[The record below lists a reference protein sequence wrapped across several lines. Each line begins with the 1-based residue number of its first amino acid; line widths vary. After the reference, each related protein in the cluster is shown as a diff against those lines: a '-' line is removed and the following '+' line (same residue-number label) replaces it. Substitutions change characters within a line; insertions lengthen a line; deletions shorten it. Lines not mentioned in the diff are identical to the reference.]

1 MRICHAARGFTL
13 QESKVMS
20 RESASHA
27 HPFPPS
33 AGAGAKLPPSAFRH
47 RCRSSLIVHHSSF
60 SAAFTLVE
68 LLVVIAII
76 GILIALLLPAIQA
89 ARESANLTQCKNN
102 LKQIGLAFQNH
113 HNTYKQ
119 FPTGGWGW
127 NWTGDPNRGYGKL
140 QPGGWAYNIL
150 PFMEESAVH
159 DLGKGM
165 ADGSSQK
172 MIALGQQVSSPIK
185 GFACPSRR
193 SEFSLFPFTL
203 GGPLQPGTQYGNWIG
218 AAAQGGGVKVT
229 RMDYAANAGGMLNK
243 QSLPNGVENSG
254 GPADFPSYDAWAA
267 VPSGTGYAC
276 FNPTDPHYA
285 TGVVYQLSTVRVK
298 DILDGTSKTYAVGEK
313 FELVDQY
320 GTGNDAADNEW
331 MFVGYDNDTNRSATP
346 ISGNIANVM
355 QDDRSTT
362 IVNGQPISGAGGSNI
377 NENMWGSAHR
387 NTMNMVF
394 CDGSVHG
401 IPYNIDAIV
410 HMQLA
415 NRADGHT
422 PKFDY

>member
-1 MRICHAARGFTL
+1 MRSRHAARG
-13 QESKVMS
+13 
-20 RESASHA
+20 
-27 HPFPPS
+27 
-33 AGAGAKLPPSAFRH
+33 
-47 RCRSSLIVHHSSF
+47 
-60 SAAFTLVE
+60 FTLVE

-89 ARESANLTQCKNN
+89 ARETANLTQCKNN
-102 LKQIGLAFQNH
+102 LKQIGLAFQAH
-113 HNTYKQ
+113 HSTYKQ

-127 NWTGDPNRGYGKL
+127 NYTGDPDRGFTRL

-150 PFMEESAVH
+150 PFMEESAIH

-165 ADGSSQK
+165 PAGSTQK
-172 MIALGQQVSSPIK
+172 LQALGQQVGSPLR

-193 SEFSLFPFTL
+193 SEFSIFPF
-203 GGPLQPGTQYGNWIG
+203 PYGTAGATIGNFNVPANG
-218 AAAQGGGVKVT
+218 KVS
-229 RMDYAANAGGMLNK
+229 RMDYAANAGGMIGK
-243 QSLPNGVENSG
+243 QTLPNGVENTA
-254 GPADFPSYDAWAA
+254 GPDNYAAFDAWAA
-267 VPSGTGYAC
+267 PGGAGYAC
-276 FNPTDPHYA
+276 YNPTDSHYA
-285 TGVVYQLSTVRVK
+285 TGVVYQLSAVRVK

-320 GTGNDAADNEW
+320 GTGQDYADNEW
-331 MFVGYDNDTNRSATP
+331 MMVGFDNDTERSAQPLNANT
-346 ISGNIANVM
+346 ANVM

-362 IVNGQPISGAGGSNI
+362 IINGQPIYGYNQNPGGGSSI

-401 IPYNIDAIV
+401 IPYNIDPTV

-422 PKFDY
+422 PKFDF